1 MLVRT
6 PVART
11 TPGNR
16 RASGSPVLGVL
27 SLWRSRCHRAGHLHP
42 SATHLLLER
51 ARYRPLTAPG
61 RSGHWRLDLDQD
73 SRKLSATY
81 AQMQNRTAAIVSHAR
96 LCRAT
101 SDPLAHW
108 LRPSALHNRMAEGQ
122 AMNQQR
128 THWWPSIDTLVI
140 ILSLTVICFGVWLM
154 AG

>member
-1 MLVRT
+1 MAKSLSS
-6 PVART
+6 
-11 TPGNR
+11 
-16 RASGSPVLGVL
+16 SGS
-27 SLWRSRCHRAGHLHP
+27 SP
-42 SATHLLLER
+42 SFSHTPPIGESAIPAVNS
-51 ARYRPLTAPG
+51 ARPFRPLAAC
-61 RSGHWRLDLDQD
+61 LDQD